1 MRNETRPKY
10 EAFAAAIASLNGVSD
25 ATKSFSVSPSVQQ
38 TLETRIQQNSE
49 FLSKI
54 NMVPVQDQ
62 EGEKLGL
69 GVIGTIAG
77 RSAGQRSPRS
87 LADLTSGRYRCVQ
100 TNFDSGIP
108 YAQLDAWA
116 KFKDFQTKL
125 RDIIIKQQAL
135 DRMMIGFN
143 GVSVATTTDR
153 EANPLLQDVNKG
165 WLQQYRE
172 NAPERV
178 MKEVKKDSGKV
189 MIGASVAP
197 ADGYKS
203 LDALAYDAINGLIH
217 EALAENPELVVIV
230 GRNLLADK
238 YFPVLNKDQ
247 APTEQMAADMVISQK
262 RIGGR
267 PAVSVPFFPADKMLI
282 TTLSNLSLYYQE
294 GARRRYL
301 REEPDWSRVA
311 NYESSN
317 DAYVVESYEAGC
329 LIENIVMEQ

>member
-1 MRNETRPKY
+1 MRNETRLKY
-10 EAFAAAIASLNGVSD
+10 NAFAAAIATLNGVDD

-38 TLETRIQQNSE
+38 TLETRIQQSSE
-49 FLSKI
+49 FLTKI

-77 RSAGQRSPRS
+77 RSAGQRTPRS
-87 LADLTSGRYRCVQ
+87 LADLTSGKYRCVQ

-125 RDIIIKQQAL
+125 RDVIIKQQAL

-143 GVSVATTTDR
+143 VYLLPTPPTATPTPAARR
-153 EANPLLQDVNKG
+153 EQGLAAAVPRQRAGTRAERNQSGQRQDQV
-165 WLQQYRE
+165 
-172 NAPERV
+172 
-178 MKEVKKDSGKV
+178 
-189 MIGASVAP
+189 GASVDK
-197 ADGYKS
+197 ADGYKT

-217 EALAENPELVVIV
+217 EAMAEHPELVVIV
-230 GRNLLADK
+230 GRDLLADK

-247 APTEQMAADMVISQK
+247 APSEQVAADMVISQK

-267 PAVSVPFFPADKMLI
+267 PAVSVPFFPAGKMLI

-301 REEPDWSRVA
+301 REEPDWNRVA

-329 LIENIVMEQ
+329 LIENIQMVS